1 MLRGIHE
8 IWHSPLTLI
17 AVVGA
22 AYVVVNVFVFGRVH
36 IDRPI
41 TMAWCAALAL
51 AISAR
56 QPASR
61 VLALCADWVPL
72 FLVLTA
78 FDYARGSGHRLGI
91 GVSYLLSPRL
101 DHAITGTIPTVWL
114 QRHLYG
120 TSVHHWW
127 NVLPTL
133 TYFSFYFVTWLILA
147 VLWGRSRARF
157 RVYSR
162 RFLAV
167 TLSSLVVFS
176 LHPTAPP
183 WMDSRRHVIPHITR
197 TTLFGLREV
206 HLSFAQHAFYSGA
219 ALADQVAAFPS
230 LHAAYSALPLL
241 LFWRQS
247 RPAVRAVLVL
257 YPLAMGFSLV
267 LMGEHWASDVLAA
280 WALTAAVAFTMPV
293 VERQLAGL
301 LGSRGSK
308 PAPRPVVI
316 LLPEPVNDVVVDG
329 AVSEQR

>member
-1 MLRGIHE
+1 MRHGINE
-8 IWHSPLTLI
+8 FWRSPLTLV
-17 AVVGA
+17 AVVGV
-22 AYVVVNVFVFGRVH
+22 AYVVVNTVVFNRVH

-41 TMAWCAALAL
+41 TMAWCGALAL

-61 VLALCADWVPL
+61 IVALCADWIPL

-78 FDYARGSGHRLGI
+78 FDYARGAGSRLGV

-101 DHAITGTIPTVWL
+101 DHALTGTIPTVWL

-127 NVLPTL
+127 NVFPTL

-147 VLWGRSRARF
+147 VLWGRSRPRF

-167 TLSSLVVFS
+167 TLTSLVVFS

-183 WMDSRRHVIPHITR
+183 WMDSQRHVIPHITR
-197 TTLFGLREV
+197 TTVYGLQV
-206 HLSFAQHAFYSGA
+206 LHLSFAQHSFYSGA
-219 ALADQVAAFPS
+219 ALANQVAAFPS

-247 RPAVRAVLVL
+247 RPAVRVVLVA

-267 LMGEHWASDVLAA
+267 LMGEHWAGDVLAA
-280 WALTAAVAFTMPV
+280 WILTAVVALGMPV
-293 VERQLAGL
+293 LERHIAARL
-301 LGSRGSK
+301 RRRDPV
-308 PAPRPVVI
+308 PARSP
-316 LLPEPVNDVVVDG
+316 LENDAVGVDS
-329 AVSEQR
+329 VLR

>member
-1 MLRGIHE
+1 LRRGIYE
-8 IWHSPLTLI
+8 ICHSPVALI
-17 AVVGA
+17 VGLGV
-22 AYVVVNVFVFGRVH
+22 AYVVVNTVAFSRVH

-41 TMAWCAALAL
+41 TMAWCAGLAL

-61 VLALCADWVPL
+61 VLALCADWLPL

-78 FDYARGSGHRLGI
+78 FDYARGAGHRLGV

-101 DHAITGTIPTVWL
+101 DHALTGTIPTVWL
-114 QRHLYG
+114 QQHLYG
-120 TSVHHWW
+120 ASVHHWW
-127 NVLPTL
+127 NVFPTL

-167 TLSSLVVFS
+167 TLTALVVFS
-176 LHPTAPP
+176 LHPSAPP
-183 WMDSRRHVIPHITR
+183 WMDSQHHVIPHITR
-197 TTLFGLREV
+197 TTLFGLYEL

-219 ALADQVAAFPS
+219 ALSNQVAAFPS

-247 RPAVRAVLVL
+247 RPLVRLVLVL

-280 WALTAAVAFTMPV
+280 WVMTATVAFAMPV
-293 VERQLAGL
+293 LERHLVDRFGRHNSA
-301 LGSRGSK
+301 
-308 PAPRPVVI
+308 PPPRPVVI
-316 LLPEPVNDVVVDG
+316 VLPEPVDEVVLEHG
-329 AVSEQR
+329 